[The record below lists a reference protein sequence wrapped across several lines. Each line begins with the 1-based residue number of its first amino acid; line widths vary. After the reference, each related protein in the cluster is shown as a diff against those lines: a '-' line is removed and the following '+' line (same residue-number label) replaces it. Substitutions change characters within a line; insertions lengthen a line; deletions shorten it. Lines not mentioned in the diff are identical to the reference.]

1 MTTVIAAEQECYKFR
16 FPCMASPILF
26 YDGTCGLCNRFVRFV
41 LRRDRG
47 TIFRFA
53 SLQNSFSTTILS
65 RHNLGSG
72 ALETIYVIVD
82 LGMPNER
89 LLARSD
95 AVLFVLKQVQIM
107 GRVSGFL
114 AGLIPRSALDSLYDF
129 VARHRYQI
137 FGRQEICIS
146 PSPEFRDRFLDL

>member
-1 MTTVIAAEQECYKFR
+1 
-16 FPCMASPILF
+16 
-26 YDGTCGLCNRFVRFV
+26 
-41 LRRDRG
+41 LR
-47 TIFRFA
+47 
-53 SLQNSFSTTILS
+53 
-65 RHNLGSG
+65 
-72 ALETIYVIVD
+72 
-82 LGMPNER
+82 MPNER

-114 AGLIPRSALDSLYDF
+114 AGLVPRSALDSLYDF